1 MPDYVSTSFTATW
14 FGSFLISQFLHRNC
28 EEYYVFIIN
37 KLISNLISMF
47 DLNSTFLPIDKP
59 I

>member
-1 MPDYVSTSFTATW
+1 MPDYVSTSFTAIDSVLLLSHNFFT
-14 FGSFLISQFLHRNC
+14 
-28 EEYYVFIIN
+28 EYYVFIIN